1 MEKVSV
7 IDRLEKVAENGKTEA
22 ILFIW
27 KATAKKLEQE
37 GLLLTDVP
45 APRALAKE

>member
-22 ILFIW
+22 ILLYG
-27 KATAKKLEQE
+27 KQLQKNLNKK
-37 GLLLTDVP
+37 GFF
-45 APRALAKE
+45 